1 MKKTIKLN
9 IIFVITALYISQ
21 ICFCQQATYT
31 PDLSAV
37 TDSTKWGNFDRDVRF
52 DSVVIFHAKAS
63 EGAVWL
69 KDYLFSNGK
78 IEVDLKGKNLQGQS
92 FIGIAFHLIDSKTF
106 DAIYFRP
113 FNFFNPERNT
123 HSVQYISMPDHPWQ
137 QLRQD
142 FPGKYESKISNPP
155 NPDDWFHATIE
166 INFPKI
172 TVFVNNEKT
181 ASLVVEQLSAQK
193 TGSVGL
199 WVGYMSDG
207 EFKNLKIT
215 PL

>member
-1 MKKTIKLN
+1 MKIRNKLN
-9 IIFVITALYISQ
+9 IIFAFTSLCISR
-21 ICFCQQATYT
+21 ICFGQQSTYI
-31 PDLSAV
+31 PDLSSV
-37 TDSTKWGNFDRDVRF
+37 NDSTKWGNLDRDVSF
-52 DSVVIFHAKAS
+52 DSTVVFNAKES
-63 EGAVWL
+63 EGPVWL
-69 KDYLFSNGK
+69 KNYSFSNGR

-92 FIGIAFHLIDSKTF
+92 FVGVAFHLIDGKTF

-123 HSVQYISMPDHPWQ
+123 HSVQYISMPAHPWQ

-166 INFPKI
+166 INFPRI
-172 TVFVNNEKT
+172 SVFVNNEKIP
-181 ASLVVEQLSAQK
+181 SLVVEQLSANK

-199 WVGYMSDG
+199 WVGFMSQG
-207 EFKNLKIT
+207 KFKNLKIT
-215 PL
+215 PF

>member
-1 MKKTIKLN
+1 MKKTNKLK
-9 IIFVITALYISQ
+9 IIFTITVLYISQ
-21 ICFCQQATYT
+21 NCIAQQSAYT

-37 TDSTKWGNFDRDVRF
+37 NDSTKWGNFNRDVRF
-52 DSVVIFHAKAS
+52 DNVVIFNAKAD
-63 EGAVWL
+63 EGPVWL
-69 KDYLFSNGK
+69 KNYSFTNGK

-92 FIGIAFHLIDSKTF
+92 FVGVAFHLTDSKTF

-113 FNFFNPERNT
+113 FNFFNPERNA
-123 HSVQYISMPDHPWQ
+123 HSVQYISMPAHPWQ

-155 NPDDWFHATIE
+155 NPDDWFHVTIE

-172 TVFVNNEKT
+172 SVFVNNEKT
-181 ASLVVEQLSAQK
+181 ASFVVEKLSEVK
-193 TGSVGL
+193 TGSVGF
-199 WVGYMSDG
+199 WVGYMSEG

>member
-1 MKKTIKLN
+1 MKKTNKLN
-9 IIFVITALYISQ
+9 IIFVITTLCISLMS
-21 ICFCQQATYT
+21 FGQQSAYV
-31 PDLSAV
+31 PDLS
-37 TDSTKWGNFDRDVRF
+37 TINDSTKWGNFDRDVRF
-52 DSVVIFHAKAS
+52 DSVVIFNAKAS
-63 EGAVWL
+63 EGPVWL
-69 KDYLFSNGK
+69 KDYSFSNGK
-78 IEVDLKGKNLQGQS
+78 IDVDLKGKNLQGQS
-92 FIGIAFHLIDSKTF
+92 FVGVAFHLIDGNTF

-172 TVFVNNEKT
+172 SVFVNNEKT
-181 ASLVVEQLSAQK
+181 ASFVVEQLSGVK

-199 WVGYMSDG
+199 WVGYMSEG
-207 EFKNLKIT
+207 GFKNLKIT